1 MWIIRVAICTSA
13 SKSARFLPWKIVA
26 MPYVQRLFG
35 RFRKRVVLR
44 DCRSKVLLARK
55 LCFSLLCLL
64 SCVATCLSTWSLFQR
79 FPFTATQVYFWCSQ
93 SYACYGRFF
102 RFWKRLKRE
111 MPMRECYSWIFR
123 CCIWAFVRRLFWCFF
138 FSQKTCTCQPPI
150 VICQFDTF
158 RSQLKYQ
165 KMQILFGRLVAV
177 FLRFLSDIA
186 NRLPT

>member
-64 SCVATCLSTWSLFQR
+64 SCVATCLSTWASS
-79 FPFTATQVYFWCSQ
+79 V
-93 SYACYGRFF
+93 
-102 RFWKRLKRE
+102 
-111 MPMRECYSWIFR
+111 
-123 CCIWAFVRRLFWCFF
+123 FVLLCLL
-138 FSQKTCTCQPPI
+138 SCLANGHASNNQKTKKHQNSLHSIQALSVHSYTGLFLMQSKLCMLWLIFSFLKTTETRNAYAEMLLLNFQVLHLSLCT
-150 VICQFDTF
+150 
-158 RSQLKYQ
+158 
-165 KMQILFGRLVAV
+165 
-177 FLRFLSDIA
+177 
-186 NRLPT
+186 